1 MSAAGAVVR
10 LIPHGTSNKNPAMK
24 LTFLLLLLCATA
36 PSAWGWSNHTVGSY
50 LALQDLPGLRD
61 APTVE
66 VEPLENFLTQQ
77 YQAVSALLEEQETF
91 ARDHFAQ
98 YPPRPDALKLPATPS
113 GNLRHD
119 FFTALRINPQ
129 IHLAMVIQPLPG
141 KDLPEREHL
150 QANQVMVEQTLSPW
164 NRQRF
169 IVVADH
175 EKVAALA
182 VLASAADEPD
192 YGHDINLF
200 SDNPGDAGA
209 RYGFGPQP
217 FGDARFQYSSQAPF
231 HMGFFHESPVVYAA
245 AGFLERSWPD
255 WRAYQYMG
263 LARLA
268 FASGHPYWGYRFLG
282 WGLHHVQDLTQPYH
296 AKPLPGVDL
305 ASLLLLEG
313 KALAGFA
320 ADKQASIERVATR
333 HMEVEKYQST
343 WLRRLLR
350 AGNPHPMLDAYTNVA
365 QDKSY
370 PPYSVDY
377 LREVVGAE
385 SVDDS
390 AAFDEAIG
398 QWLETAPA
406 TSDFSSGNQ
415 LQLEDFDHPAL
426 NQQLFKL
433 LGHFGAHSRIY
444 VSAGLA
450 P

>member
-1 MSAAGAVVR
+1 
-10 LIPHGTSNKNPAMK
+10 MK
-24 LTFLLLLLCATA
+24 LTFLLLLLFATA
-36 PSAWGWSNHTVGSY
+36 PSAWGWSNHAVGSY
-50 LALQDLPGLRD
+50 LALQNLPALRD
-61 APTVE
+61 ASDIE
-66 VEPLENFLTQQ
+66 VEPLEQFLAQQ
-77 YQAVSALLEEQETF
+77 YPAVVALLEQQERF
-91 ARDHFAQ
+91 AREHFAQ
-98 YPPRPDALKLPATPS
+98 YPPRPDNLQLPSVP
-113 GNLRHD
+113 GDNLRHD
-119 FFTALRINPQ
+119 FLTALRINPQ

-150 QANQVMVEQTLSPW
+150 NAEQVMVEQTLSPW

-169 IVVADH
+169 IVVTEG
-175 EKVAALA
+175 EKVAPLA

-200 SDNPGDAGA
+200 SDNPGEVGA
-209 RYGFGPQP
+209 VYGFGPQP

-245 AGFLERSWPD
+245 AGFLERSWPH

-320 ADKQASIERVATR
+320 GDKQASIERVATR
-333 HMEVEKYQST
+333 HMEVEKYQTT

-350 AGNPHPMLDAYTNVA
+350 AGQAHPMLDAYTDFS
-365 QDKSY
+365 QDKQY

-377 LREVVGAE
+377 LRDVVSAE

-398 QWLETAPA
+398 QWLEAAPV
-406 TSDFSSGNQ
+406 TNDFSSGNQ
-415 LQLEDFDHPAL
+415 LRREDFDHPAL

>member
-1 MSAAGAVVR
+1 
-10 LIPHGTSNKNPAMK
+10 
-24 LTFLLLLLCATA
+24 
-36 PSAWGWSNHTVGSY
+36 
-50 LALQDLPGLRD
+50 
-61 APTVE
+61 
-66 VEPLENFLTQQ
+66 
-77 YQAVSALLEEQETF
+77 
-91 ARDHFAQ
+91 
-98 YPPRPDALKLPATPS
+98 
-113 GNLRHD
+113 
-119 FFTALRINPQ
+119 
-129 IHLAMVIQPLPG
+129 MVIQPLPG

-169 IVVADH
+169 IVIAEH
-175 EKVAALA
+175 EKVAPLA

-200 SDNPGDAGA
+200 SDNPGEVGA
-209 RYGFGPQP
+209 IYGFGPQP

-231 HMGFFHESPVVYAA
+231 HMGFFHESAVVYAA

-282 WGLHHVQDLTQPYH
+282 WGLHHIQDLTQPYH

-305 ASLLLLEG
+305 ANLLLLEG

-320 ADKQASIERVATR
+320 EDKQASIERVATR

-350 AGNPHPMLDAYTNVA
+350 AGQAHPMLAAYTDVA

-377 LREVVGAE
+377 LREVVSAE
-385 SVDDS
+385 AVNDS

-398 QWLETAPA
+398 QWLETAPVS
-406 TSDFSSGNQ
+406 SDFSSGNQ
-415 LQLEDFDHPAL
+415 LHSEDFDHPAL

>member
-1 MSAAGAVVR
+1 
-10 LIPHGTSNKNPAMK
+10 MK
-24 LTFLLLLLCATA
+24 LTFLLLLLYATA

-50 LALQDLPGLRD
+50 LALQELPALRD
-61 APTVE
+61 APPVE
-66 VEPLENFLTQQ
+66 VEPLETFLAQQ
-77 YQAVSALLEEQETF
+77 YEAVSALLEEQETF
-91 ARDHFAQ
+91 AREHFAQ
-98 YPPRPDALKLPATPS
+98 YPPRPDALKLPASPS
-113 GNLRHD
+113 DNLRHD
-119 FFTALRINPQ
+119 FLTALRINPQ

-169 IVVADH
+169 IVVAEH
-175 EKVAALA
+175 EKVAPLA

-200 SDNPGDAGA
+200 SDNPGAVGA
-209 RYGFGPQP
+209 LYGFGPQP
-217 FGDARFQYSSQAPF
+217 FGDERFQYSSQAPF
-231 HMGFFHESPVVYAA
+231 HMGFFHESPVVCAA

-268 FASGHPYWGYRFLG
+268 FANGHRYWGYRFLG
-282 WGLHHVQDLTQPYH
+282 WGLHHIQDLTQPYH

-305 ASLLLLEG
+305 ANLLLLEG
-313 KALAGFA
+313 KAIAGFA
-320 ADKQASIERVATR
+320 EDKQASIERVATR
-333 HMEVEKYQST
+333 HTEVEKYQST

-350 AGNPHPMLDAYTNVA
+350 VGQPHPMLDAYVDVA
-365 QDKSY
+365 QDKRY

-377 LREVVGAE
+377 LREVVSAE

-398 QWLETAPA
+398 QWLATAPA

-415 LQLEDFDHPAL
+415 LQRENFDHPAL

-433 LGHFGAHSRIY
+433 LGHFAAHSRIY

>member
-1 MSAAGAVVR
+1 
-10 LIPHGTSNKNPAMK
+10 MK
-24 LTFLLLLLCATA
+24 LISLLLLCAMA
-36 PSAWGWSNHTVGSY
+36 PTAWGWSNHTVGSY
-50 LALQDLPGLRD
+50 LALQDLPALRD
-61 APTVE
+61 ASPVE
-66 VEPLENFLTQQ
+66 VEPLEQFLAEQ
-77 YQAVSALLEEQETF
+77 YPAIVALLDEQERF
-91 ARDHFAQ
+91 AREHFKQ
-98 YPPRPDALKLPATPS
+98 YPPRPDNLKLPAAPS
-113 GNLRHD
+113 DNLRHD
-119 FFTALRINPQ
+119 FLTALRINPQ
-129 IHLAMVIQPLPG
+129 IYLAMVIQPLPG

-150 QANQVMVEQTLSPW
+150 QADQVMVEQTLSPW

-169 IVVADH
+169 IRVSDH
-175 EKVAALA
+175 EKVAPLA

-200 SDNPGDAGA
+200 SDNPGEVAA
-209 RYGFGPQP
+209 LYGFGPQP

-268 FASGHPYWGYRFLG
+268 FASGHSYWGYRFLG

-296 AKPLPGVDL
+296 AKPLPGVEL
-305 ASLLLLEG
+305 PSLLLLEG

-320 ADKQASIERVATR
+320 EDKQASIERVATR

-343 WLRRLLR
+343 WLRRVLR
-350 AGNPHPMLDAYTNVA
+350 AGQPHPMLDAYA
-365 QDKSY
+365 DAAGDAHY

-377 LREVVGAE
+377 LREVVSAE

-398 QWLETAPA
+398 QWLETAPV
-406 TSDFSSGNQ
+406 TSDFSAGNQ
-415 LQLEDFDHPAL
+415 LQRETFEHPEL
-426 NQQLFKL
+426 NQQLLRL

-444 VSAGLA
+444 VRAGLA

>member
-1 MSAAGAVVR
+1 
-10 LIPHGTSNKNPAMK
+10 MK
-24 LTFLLLLLCATA
+24 LTFLLFMLCATA

-50 LALQDLPGLRD
+50 LALQELPALRD
-61 APTVE
+61 APAVA
-66 VEPLENFLTQQ
+66 VEPLEQFLTEQ
-77 YQAVSALLEEQETF
+77 YPAVLALLEQQESF
-91 ARDHFAQ
+91 AREHFAQ
-98 YPPRPDALKLPATPS
+98 YPARPDTLKLPAVPS
-113 GNLRHD
+113 DNLRHD
-119 FFTALRINPQ
+119 FLTALRINPE

-169 IVVADH
+169 ILIAEH

-182 VLASAADEPD
+182 LLASAADEPD

-200 SDNPGDAGA
+200 SDNPGNVGA
-209 RYGFGPQP
+209 IYGFGPQP

-231 HMGFFHESPVVYAA
+231 HMGFFHESAVVYAA

-255 WRAYQYMG
+255 WRAYQYLG

-282 WGLHHVQDLTQPYH
+282 WGLHHIQDLTQPYH

-305 ASLLLLEG
+305 ANLLLLEG
-313 KALAGFA
+313 KAIAGFA
-320 ADKQASIERVATR
+320 EDKQASIERVATR

-343 WLRRLLR
+343 WLRRVLR
-350 AGNPHPMLDAYTNVA
+350 TGQPHPMLAAYADVT

-377 LREVVGAE
+377 LREVVSAE
-385 SVDDS
+385 AVNDS

-398 QWLETAPA
+398 QWLETAPVS
-406 TSDFSSGNQ
+406 SDFSSGNQ
-415 LQLEDFDHPAL
+415 LHSEDFDHPAL

-433 LGHFGAHSRIY
+433 LGHFGSHSRIY

>member
-1 MSAAGAVVR
+1 
-10 LIPHGTSNKNPAMK
+10 MK
-24 LTFLLLLLCATA
+24 LISLLLLCAMA
-36 PSAWGWSNHTVGSY
+36 PTAWGWSNHTVGSY
-50 LALQDLPGLRD
+50 LALQDLPALRD
-61 APTVE
+61 ASPVE
-66 VEPLENFLTQQ
+66 VEPLEQFLSEQ
-77 YQAVSALLEEQETF
+77 YPAIVALLDEQERF
-91 ARDHFAQ
+91 AREHFKQ
-98 YPPRPDALKLPATPS
+98 YPPRPDNLKLPATPS
-113 GNLRHD
+113 DNLRHD
-119 FFTALRINPQ
+119 FLTALRINPQ
-129 IHLAMVIQPLPG
+129 IYLAMVIQPLPG

-150 QANQVMVEQTLSPW
+150 QADQVMVEQTLSPW

-169 IVVADH
+169 IRVADH
-175 EKVAALA
+175 EKVAPLA

-200 SDNPGDAGA
+200 SDNPGEVAA
-209 RYGFGPQP
+209 LYGFGPQP

-268 FASGHPYWGYRFLG
+268 FASGHSYWGYRFLG

-296 AKPLPGVDL
+296 AKPLPGVEL
-305 ASLLLLEG
+305 PSLLLLEG

-320 ADKQASIERVATR
+320 EDKQASIERVATR

-343 WLRRLLR
+343 WLRRVLR
-350 AGNPHPMLDAYTNVA
+350 AGQPHPMLDAYA
-365 QDKSY
+365 DAAGDAHY

-377 LREVVGAE
+377 LREVVSAE

-398 QWLETAPA
+398 QWLETAPV
-406 TSDFSSGNQ
+406 TSDFSAGNQ
-415 LQLEDFDHPAL
+415 LQRETFEHPQL
-426 NQQLFKL
+426 NQQLLRL

-444 VSAGLA
+444 VRAGLA

>member
-1 MSAAGAVVR
+1 
-10 LIPHGTSNKNPAMK
+10 MK

-50 LALQDLPGLRD
+50 LALQDLPALRD
-61 APTVE
+61 APQVE
-66 VEPLENFLTQQ
+66 VEPLERFLTEQ
-77 YQAVSALLEEQETF
+77 YPAVLALLEQQETF
-91 ARDHFAQ
+91 AREHFAQ
-98 YPPRPDALKLPATPS
+98 YPPRPDKLKLPAVPS
-113 GNLRHD
+113 DNLRHD
-119 FFTALRINPQ
+119 FLSALRINPE
-129 IHLAMVIQPLPG
+129 IYLAMVIQPLPG

-169 IVVADH
+169 IVVAEH
-175 EKVAALA
+175 EKVAVLA

-200 SDNPGDAGA
+200 SDNPGAVGA
-209 RYGFGPQP
+209 AYGFGPQP

-231 HMGFFHESPVVYAA
+231 HMGFFHESAVVYAA

-282 WGLHHVQDLTQPYH
+282 WGLHHIQDLTQPYH
-296 AKPLPGVDL
+296 AKPLPGVEL
-305 ASLLLLEG
+305 ANLLLLEG
-313 KALAGFA
+313 KAIAGFA
-320 ADKQASIERVATR
+320 EDKQASIERVATR

-350 AGNPHPMLDAYTNVA
+350 TGQPHPMLAAYADVA
-365 QDKSY
+365 QDKTY

-377 LREVVGAE
+377 LREVVSAE
-385 SVDDS
+385 SVNDS

-398 QWLETAPA
+398 QWLETAPVS
-406 TSDFSSGNQ
+406 SDFSSGNQ
-415 LQLEDFDHPAL
+415 LHSEDFDHPAL
-426 NQQLFKL
+426 NQQLLKL

>member
-1 MSAAGAVVR
+1 
-10 LIPHGTSNKNPAMK
+10 MK

-50 LALQDLPGLRD
+50 LALQDLPALRD
-61 APTVE
+61 APAVE
-66 VEPLENFLTQQ
+66 VEPLERFLSEQ
-77 YQAVSALLEEQETF
+77 YPAVLALLEQQEHF
-91 ARDHFAQ
+91 ARAHFVQ
-98 YPPRPDALKLPATPS
+98 YPPRPDTLKLPAVPS
-113 GNLRHD
+113 DNLRHD

-169 IVVADH
+169 IVVAEH
-175 EKVAALA
+175 ENVAPLA

-200 SDNPGDAGA
+200 SDNPGEVGA
-209 RYGFGPQP
+209 LYGFGPQP

-231 HMGFFHESPVVYAA
+231 HMGFFHESAVVYAA

-282 WGLHHVQDLTQPYH
+282 WGLHHIQDLTQPYH
-296 AKPLPGVDL
+296 AKALPGVDL

-343 WLRRLLR
+343 WLRRVLR
-350 AGNPHPMLDAYTNVA
+350 VGQPHPMLAAYADLT
-365 QDKSY
+365 QDKTY

-377 LREVVGAE
+377 LREVVSAE
-385 SVDDS
+385 AVNDS
-390 AAFDEAIG
+390 AVFDEAIG

-406 TSDFSSGNQ
+406 SSDFSSGNQ
-415 LQLEDFDHPAL
+415 LPKDDFDHPAL
-426 NQQLFKL
+426 NQQLFRL

>member
-1 MSAAGAVVR
+1 
-10 LIPHGTSNKNPAMK
+10 MK

-50 LALQDLPGLRD
+50 LALQDLPALRD
-61 APTVE
+61 APQVE
-66 VEPLENFLTQQ
+66 VEPLERFLTEQ
-77 YQAVSALLEEQETF
+77 YPAVLALLEQQESF
-91 ARDHFAQ
+91 ARAHFTQ
-98 YPPRPDALKLPATPS
+98 YPPRPDNLKLPAVPS
-113 GNLRHD
+113 DNLRHD
-119 FFTALRINPQ
+119 FLTALRINPE
-129 IHLAMVIQPLPG
+129 IYLAMVIQPLPG

-169 IVVADH
+169 IVIAEH

-200 SDNPGDAGA
+200 SDNPGAVGA
-209 RYGFGPQP
+209 VYGFGPQP

-231 HMGFFHESPVVYAA
+231 HMGFFHESAVVYAA

-282 WGLHHVQDLTQPYH
+282 WGLHHIQDLTQPYH
-296 AKPLPGVDL
+296 AKPLPGVEL
-305 ASLLLLEG
+305 ANLLLLEG
-313 KALAGFA
+313 KAIAGFA
-320 ADKQASIERVATR
+320 EDKQASIERVATR

-350 AGNPHPMLDAYTNVA
+350 TGQPHPMLAAYADVA
-365 QDKSY
+365 QDKTY

-377 LREVVGAE
+377 LREVVSAE
-385 SVDDS
+385 SVNDS

-398 QWLETAPA
+398 QWLETAPVS
-406 TSDFSSGNQ
+406 SDFSSGNQ
-415 LQLEDFDHPAL
+415 LHSEDFDHPAL
-426 NQQLFKL
+426 NQQLLKL

>member
-1 MSAAGAVVR
+1 
-10 LIPHGTSNKNPAMK
+10 MK

-50 LALQDLPGLRD
+50 LALQDLPVLRD
-61 APTVE
+61 APPIE
-66 VEPLENFLTQQ
+66 VEPLESFLVEQ
-77 YQAVSALLEEQETF
+77 YEAVSALLEEQESF
-91 ARDHFAQ
+91 AREHFAQ
-98 YPPRPDALKLPATPS
+98 YPPRPDSLKLPATPS
-113 GNLRHD
+113 DNLRHD
-119 FFTALRINPQ
+119 FLSALRINPE

-141 KDLPEREHL
+141 KELPERAHL
-150 QANQVMVEQTLSPW
+150 QADQVMVEQTLSPW

-169 IVVADH
+169 IVVAEH
-175 EKVAALA
+175 EKVAPLA

-200 SDNPGDAGA
+200 SDNPGEVGA

-231 HMGFFHESPVVYAA
+231 HMGFFHESAVVYAA
-245 AGFLERSWPD
+245 AGFLELSWPD

-282 WGLHHVQDLTQPYH
+282 WGLHHIQDLTQPYH

-313 KALAGFA
+313 KAIAGFA
-320 ADKQASIERVATR
+320 EDKQASIERVATR

-350 AGNPHPMLDAYTNVA
+350 AGQPHPMLDAYADVA
-365 QDKSY
+365 RDETY

-377 LREVVGAE
+377 LREVVSAE
-385 SVDDS
+385 SVDAS

-398 QWLETAPA
+398 QWLETTPA
-406 TSDFSSGNQ
+406 TSDFSGGNR
-415 LQLEDFDHPAL
+415 LHREDFDHPVL
-426 NQQLFKL
+426 NQQLFRL
-433 LGHFGAHSRIY
+433 LGHFGSHSRIY
-444 VSAGLA
+444 VSAGLV

>member
-1 MSAAGAVVR
+1 
-10 LIPHGTSNKNPAMK
+10 MK
-24 LTFLLLLLCATA
+24 LTSLLLLLCATA

-50 LALQDLPGLRD
+50 LALQDLPALRD
-61 APTVE
+61 APAVA
-66 VEPLENFLTQQ
+66 VEPLEQFLTEQ
-77 YQAVSALLEEQETF
+77 YPAVLALLEQQESF
-91 ARDHFAQ
+91 AREHFSQ
-98 YPPRPDALKLPATPS
+98 YPPRPDTLKLPAVPS
-113 GNLRHD
+113 DNLRHD

-150 QANQVMVEQTLSPW
+150 QANKVMVEQTLSPW

-169 IVVADH
+169 IVIAEH
-175 EKVAALA
+175 EKVAPLA

-200 SDNPGDAGA
+200 SDNPGEVGA
-209 RYGFGPQP
+209 IYGFGPQP

-231 HMGFFHESPVVYAA
+231 HMGFFHESAVVYAA

-282 WGLHHVQDLTQPYH
+282 WGLHHIQDLTQPYH

-305 ASLLLLEG
+305 ANLLLLEG

-320 ADKQASIERVATR
+320 EDKQASIERVATR

-350 AGNPHPMLDAYTNVA
+350 AGQAHPMLAAYTDVA

-377 LREVVGAE
+377 LREVVSAE
-385 SVDDS
+385 AVNDS

-398 QWLETAPA
+398 QWLETAPVS
-406 TSDFSSGNQ
+406 SDFSSGNQ
-415 LQLEDFDHPAL
+415 LHSEDFDHPAL

-433 LGHFGAHSRIY
+433 LGHFGSHSRIY

>member
-1 MSAAGAVVR
+1 
-10 LIPHGTSNKNPAMK
+10 MK

-50 LALQDLPGLRD
+50 LALQDLPALRD
-61 APTVE
+61 APQVE
-66 VEPLENFLTQQ
+66 VEPLERFLTEQ
-77 YQAVSALLEEQETF
+77 YPAVLALLEQQESF
-91 ARDHFAQ
+91 AREHFAQ
-98 YPPRPDALKLPATPS
+98 YPPRPDNLKLPAVS
-113 GNLRHD
+113 SDNLRHD
-119 FFTALRINPQ
+119 FLTALRINPE

-169 IVVADH
+169 IVVTDH
-175 EKVAALA
+175 EKVAPLA

-200 SDNPGDAGA
+200 SDNPGNVGA
-209 RYGFGPQP
+209 LYGFGPQP

-231 HMGFFHESPVVYAA
+231 HMGFFHESAVVYAA

-282 WGLHHVQDLTQPYH
+282 WGLHHIQDLTQPYH

-305 ASLLLLEG
+305 ASLMLLEG
-313 KALAGFA
+313 KAIAGFA
-320 ADKQASIERVATR
+320 EDKQASIERVATR

-350 AGNPHPMLDAYTNVA
+350 AGQPHPMLAAYVDVA

-377 LREVVGAE
+377 LREVVSAE
-385 SVDDS
+385 SVNDS

-398 QWLETAPA
+398 QWLETAPVS
-406 TSDFSSGNQ
+406 SDFSSGNQ
-415 LQLEDFDHPAL
+415 LHREDFDHPAL

-433 LGHFGAHSRIY
+433 LGHFGSHSRIY

>member
-1 MSAAGAVVR
+1 
-10 LIPHGTSNKNPAMK
+10 
-24 LTFLLLLLCATA
+24 
-36 PSAWGWSNHTVGSY
+36 
-50 LALQDLPGLRD
+50 
-61 APTVE
+61 
-66 VEPLENFLTQQ
+66 
-77 YQAVSALLEEQETF
+77 
-91 ARDHFAQ
+91 
-98 YPPRPDALKLPATPS
+98 
-113 GNLRHD
+113 
-119 FFTALRINPQ
+119 
-129 IHLAMVIQPLPG
+129 
-141 KDLPEREHL
+141 
-150 QANQVMVEQTLSPW
+150 
-164 NRQRF
+164 
-169 IVVADH
+169 
-175 EKVAALA
+175 

-200 SDNPGDAGA
+200 SDNPGNVGA
-209 RYGFGPQP
+209 LYGFGPQP

-231 HMGFFHESPVVYAA
+231 HMGFFHESAVVYAA

-282 WGLHHVQDLTQPYH
+282 WGLHHIQDLTQPYH

-350 AGNPHPMLDAYTNVA
+350 AGQPHPMLAAYVDVA

-377 LREVVGAE
+377 LREVVSAE
-385 SVDDS
+385 AVNDS

-398 QWLETAPA
+398 QWLETTPVS
-406 TSDFSSGNQ
+406 SDFSSGNQ
-415 LQLEDFDHPAL
+415 LHREDFDHPVL
-426 NQQLFKL
+426 NQQLLKL